1 MLLRCF
7 LTSGALEVIEG
18 GTYIHNFP
26 LTRSCCC
33 CHLHGSTWDAPHSDD
48 LVKVWKFIIHQE
60 LGSGESNVLLMPL
73 PFAALIIFVND
84 QLWCSYS
91 IFLIW
96 MIQKC
101 PKESFLILHFVQFS
115 GRVILDA
122 AEVLNQSLAFPK
134 KHTSGISSASTSPC
148 YISLLSRS
156 SMIIQLCYLKC
167 HILDYLY
174 FAIPSCLCKPLR

>member
-1 MLLRCF
+1 
-7 LTSGALEVIEG
+7 
-18 GTYIHNFP
+18 
-26 LTRSCCC
+26 
-33 CHLHGSTWDAPHSDD
+33 
-48 LVKVWKFIIHQE
+48 
-60 LGSGESNVLLMPL
+60 MPL

-148 YISLLSRS
+148 YIYRNRCSDVMWSVLLTWDGDDPAIIANLTTTHKLPAHNVGIKSLAGKRDTQIQKMRS
-156 SMIIQLCYLKC
+156 NKNLACPAWVEDCTKC
-167 HILDYLY
+167 STGSVVDQIGKT
-174 FAIPSCLCKPLR
+174 FARIFLLGWYDD